1 METTTSEESDDL
13 ATMETRRANLRMLIA
28 SHKRAGSLANF
39 ARMYDI
45 DYGAL
50 AATVNGRAPQRAIII
65 RLMSVLNI
73 READFPR
80 LPASMRN
87 MNESAP
93 GRAP

>member
-1 METTTSEESDDL
+1 
-13 ATMETRRANLRMLIA
+13 
-28 SHKRAGSLANF
+28 
-39 ARMYDI
+39 MYDI

-87 MNESAP
+87 MSESAP